1 MVLYLFGSTARGE
14 AAGLA
19 SDVDVLVVL
28 EDDMDGETADALRS
42 IAYDVMLEYG
52 PVVELHVLSET
63 EFEHAQ
69 TRGSP
74 FIENV
79 IHEGRAYT

>member
-1 MVLYLFGSTARGE
+1 M
-14 AAGLA
+14 

-28 EDDMDGETADALRS
+28 EDDMDGEIADALRS

-52 PVVELHVLSET
+52 LVVELHVLSET

-69 TRGSP
+69 TRGSS

-79 IHEGRAYT
+79 TRDARIPDTDTSGSRTE